1 MRWPGQIPAGVVNKE
16 LASTLDFLPTFAK
29 LASADLPK
37 GKKIDGYDIWPLMS
51 GQQGAKTPYENFFFW
66 RNDKVQAVRQGQ
78 WKFRMLTK
86 HSIELYN
93 LDNDIG
99 EATNVAD
106 KYPEIVKK
114 LKQAIDNHQQEL
126 MPIDKK

>member
-1 MRWPGQIPAGVVNKE
+1 
-16 LASTLDFLPTFAK
+16 
-29 LASADLPK
+29 
-37 GKKIDGYDIWPLMS
+37 
-51 GQQGAKTPYENFFFW
+51 
-66 RNDKVQAVRQGQ
+66 
-78 WKFRMLTK
+78 MLTK